1 MILDCAKDQVIFLL
15 RPDMKNLKVKR
26 VCVAPLG
33 MGEYNFS

>member
-1 MILDCAKDQVIFLL
+1 MILDNVKDQEFFLL
-15 RPDMKNLKVKR
+15 HPDMKNLTVKR